1 MYQSVPARAKLRAAV
16 RSVGCSARPRAED
29 IVVRRPSEAD
39 IVGLAAHFLEMQS
52 HYKQPVSDAAA
63 MKAAVLACKVPTGT
77 FDPRVLVALAGDEVV
92 GSLVMNVTF
101 PASELSL
108 ALYIRD
114 LYVAKVARRC
124 GVGQMLV
131 RAATHLRASEGF
143 SALEWTTDSTNAAAR
158 RLYEA
163 CGARQVERTY
173 FNERRGLCERRRVNR
188 QDAAERRLREAQV
201 PTV

>member
-1 MYQSVPARAKLRAAV
+1 MDQSVPSGAKLGGTVPSIGSPDWA
-16 RSVGCSARPRAED
+16 CAED

-39 IVGLAAHFLEMQS
+39 IPALAVLFSEMQS

-63 MKAAVLACKVPTGT
+63 TEAAALACRAPANT
-77 FDPRVLVALAGDEVV
+77 FDPRVLVALAGDAVV

-101 PASELSL
+101 PASELTL

-114 LYVAKVARRC
+114 LYVAKTVRRR

-143 SALEWTTDSTNAAAR
+143 SALEWTTDSSNAAAR

-163 CGARQVERTY
+163 CGARQLDRTY
-173 FNERRGLCERRRVNR
+173 FNERRGVKRPV
-188 QDAAERRLREAQV
+188 AAERRLRGGQV
-201 PTV
+201 PTT